1 MLQGA
6 ASNIFVCTDGRILT
20 PPKTNHVLS
29 GITRDLLIE
38 ILISNNFS
46 LAEESISENTLMDAN
61 EVWITS
67 STWEIVPVIELDGKP
82 VGNGKPGPLWQRANQ
97 LYQEFKH
104 TFCN

>member
-1 MLQGA
+1 
-6 ASNIFVCTDGRILT
+6 
-20 PPKTNHVLS
+20 
-29 GITRDLLIE
+29 
-38 ILISNNFS
+38 
-46 LAEESISENTLMDAN
+46 MDAN

-82 VGNGKPGPLWQRANQ
+82 VGNGKQGPLWQQANQ